1 MVPPITRRL
10 AAILAADVAGYSRL
24 MAADEEATLRTLD
37 AYRRAIFDLI
47 DEHAGRVFGSVGDS
61 VIAEFNSAVQAVRA
75 AVAIQRSLDRRNADL
90 PPDRRMDFRI
100 GINVGDVMADGENL
114 LGDGVNV
121 AARMEGVAD
130 PGGICISGAVR
141 DQIEGKLRFELTS
154 KGERSLKNIPRPKGF
169 RRLTCTKRTFLCAR
183 RGASAWREC
192 SVRE

>member
-1 MVPPITRRL
+1 
-10 AAILAADVAGYSRL
+10 
-24 MAADEEATLRTLD
+24 
-37 AYRRAIFDLI
+37 
-47 DEHAGRVFGSVGDS
+47 

-130 PGGICISGAVR
+130 PGGICISCAVR

-154 KGERSLKNIPRPKGF
+154 KGERSLKNIPCPVPVFSVDWHPEDPLSAGVLGGSRVPTAQHSG
-169 RRLTCTKRTFLCAR
+169 RL
-183 RGASAWREC
+183 W
-192 SVRE
+192 